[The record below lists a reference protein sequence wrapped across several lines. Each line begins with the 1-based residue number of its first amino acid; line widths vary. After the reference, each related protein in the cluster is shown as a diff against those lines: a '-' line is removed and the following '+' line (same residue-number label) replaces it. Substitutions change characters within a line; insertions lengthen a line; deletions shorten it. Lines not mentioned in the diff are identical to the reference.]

1 MELDAKLLY
10 ENLRKIPEEENE
22 ISERGKKMKR
32 LLCILAGDQRVIQD
46 LSMDDIAE
54 LFAETPSI
62 LRGYNQ
68 EVSTYFCE
76 SSLEN
81 FRYMELRAV

>member
-32 LLCILAGDQRVIQD
+32 LLCILLETR
-46 LSMDDIAE
+46 E
-54 LFAETPSI
+54 LFRIYPWMI
-62 LRGYNQ
+62 
-68 EVSTYFCE
+68 
-76 SSLEN
+76 
-81 FRYMELRAV
+81 